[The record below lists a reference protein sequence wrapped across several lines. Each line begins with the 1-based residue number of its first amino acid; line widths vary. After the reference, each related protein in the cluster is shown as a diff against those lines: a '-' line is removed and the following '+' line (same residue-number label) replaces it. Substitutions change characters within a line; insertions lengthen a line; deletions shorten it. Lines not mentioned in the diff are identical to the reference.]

1 LSAHKLT
8 GITLFALTLL
18 LAGCR
23 TREVPTPPLS
33 FTPAPP
39 QAGETQPEMGGQEPV
54 ALVNG
59 QPITLEQLSRELARF
74 EAGQAA
80 LGFEVSDE
88 AGYRQQVLD
97 MLVENELI
105 RQYAAGQG
113 ITISDEEVDAE
124 IGLMI
129 GEYGEEYFNSW
140 LQSNYYSLD
149 EFREELRL
157 SLISQRLMPAVVDA
171 VPTTAEHVHARHIL
185 VNTQADAE
193 SILAQ
198 LQGGADFAELAGR
211 FSTDVTTRDR
221 GGDLGWFPRGGLLVP
236 EVEEVAFSQQAGQL
250 SGVVPSAWGYH
261 IVQTLE
267 YDPAREVDPV
277 IRDRLR
283 QQAAEQWKEGLRSG
297 ADIQQFISPPS

>member
-1 LSAHKLT
+1 MSAHKLT
-8 GITLFALTLL
+8 GITLFTLTLL

-23 TREVPTPPLS
+23 TREVPTPSLS